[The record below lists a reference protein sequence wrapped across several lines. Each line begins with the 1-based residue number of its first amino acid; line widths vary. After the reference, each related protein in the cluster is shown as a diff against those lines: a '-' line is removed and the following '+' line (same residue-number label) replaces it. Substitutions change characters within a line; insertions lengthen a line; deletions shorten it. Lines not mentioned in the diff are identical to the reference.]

1 MRQNRHETKLD
12 MRHETKLDMKT
23 HTEQNYA
30 RDKIHLRHNYTWGK
44 IHTEHNYTWD
54 EIHIGQIT
62 HAIHHTRQSQDYT
75 QGKIYAGQ
83 N

>member
-30 RDKIHLRHNYTWGK
+30 RDKIHLRHNYT
-44 IHTEHNYTWD
+44 
-54 EIHIGQIT
+54 
-62 HAIHHTRQSQDYT
+62 
-75 QGKIYAGQ
+75 
-83 N
+83 